1 MFTTNSNIVA
11 RIEIRHKITSIRN
24 HVWCSPGVHISLI
37 TWRRNIESMHN
48 NLNVCWSIRRG
59 SLVTSLVQCSACYM
73 SLMSWLLTKN
83 TNLLV
88 EFPVVGIVNIYL
100 EFELFGLFGFCAFVL
115 FGRKGITRF
124 LKIKKCAFLRCWTK

>member
-1 MFTTNSNIVA
+1 MTTANNNIVA
-11 RIEIRHKITSIRN
+11 RIEIRHKITSIRH
-24 HVWCSPGVHISLI
+24 HVWCIPDVHISLI

-48 NLNVCWSIRRG
+48 NLNVCWSIWRG
-59 SLVTSLVQCSACYM
+59 SLVTSLVQCSACYV

-83 TNLLV
+83 ASLLV

-100 EFELFGLFGFCAFVL
+100 AFELFGFCAFVL

-124 LKIKKCAFLRCWTK
+124 LKIKKWAFLRCWTK